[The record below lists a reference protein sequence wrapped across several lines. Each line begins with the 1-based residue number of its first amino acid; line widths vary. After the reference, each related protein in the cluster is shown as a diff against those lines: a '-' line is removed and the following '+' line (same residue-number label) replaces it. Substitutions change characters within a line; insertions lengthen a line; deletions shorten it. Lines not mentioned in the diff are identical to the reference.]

1 MTKFN
6 NRETRDKIIQHLLIE
21 KKIKKHVDIKSDKDN
36 VSMTSSLPS
45 TVRSDIS
52 SSFKFIGDLKNPYE
66 VIKKTPDIDSVLMS
80 LSKVGNIE
88 TVSLNLFAIPF
99 HFQAQKNTLRN
110 VTKRQTGDERV
121 KEELF
126 RDLST
131 TKDSTDTSATEMI
144 LNKTDLTKGLEP
156 PWSWVQQFATVPQSE
171 KSYNFV
177 ESDTTPAGETPTLLT
192 DGSFDFCAGH
202 FRDPTSDADD
212 TTVAS
217 TGRTDG
223 TDEKFKMFEDL
234 LDEVIEGI
242 GNAMSEGKCDIK
254 NIQSICSVMSEH
266 QFDDREE
273 EMNVISGKLQ
283 KAEDGGAQF
292 ENLEELG
299 NYLKEEC
306 TNELMQRASIEPLS
320 KKLMECDI
328 QIDEN
333 IATKEVPD
341 DMILGLVESNESNE
355 PNSESTA
362 TAVVDNK
369 NDNAFSPAS
378 NSSDERKE
386 TIRMVGGFITDA
398 IDEIQDSDVEAEE
411 NILPTFNCDM
421 PALPG
426 IGKACS
432 PKVMDA
438 FLVYILS
445 QARQEKGMVYP
456 RFLKEPNCPVMM
468 NSLN

>member
-1 MTKFN
+1 MIVN
-6 NRETRDKIIQHLLIE
+6 N
-21 KKIKKHVDIKSDKDN
+21 
-36 VSMTSSLPS
+36 
-45 TVRSDIS
+45 
-52 SSFKFIGDLKNPYE
+52 
-66 VIKKTPDIDSVLMS
+66 
-80 LSKVGNIE
+80 
-88 TVSLNLFAIPF
+88 
-99 HFQAQKNTLRN
+99 
-110 VTKRQTGDERV
+110 
-121 KEELF
+121 
-126 RDLST
+126 
-131 TKDSTDTSATEMI
+131 
-144 LNKTDLTKGLEP
+144 TDLTKGLEP

-177 ESDTTPAGETPTLLT
+177 ESDTTGGADETPNLLT

-202 FRDPTSDADD
+202 FIDPATDVDD

-217 TGRTDG
+217 TGRTDD
-223 TDEKFKMFEDL
+223 TNEKFKMFEDL

-242 GNAMSEGKCDIK
+242 SNALSEGRCDLK
-254 NIQSICSVMSEH
+254 NIQSICSIMSEH
-266 QFDDREE
+266 QFDGREE
-273 EMNVISGKLQ
+273 EINVISEKLQ
-283 KAEDGGAQF
+283 KAGDGGAQF
-292 ENLEELG
+292 ENIDELG
-299 NYLKEEC
+299 SYLKEEC
-306 TNELMQRASIEPLS
+306 TNELMQKASIEPLS

-328 QIDEN
+328 QIDES

-341 DMILGLVESNESNE
+341 DMILGLVEPKASIE
-355 PNSESTA
+355 PSSESTA
-362 TAVVDNK
+362 TAATDNK
-369 NDNAFSPAS
+369 NGNALSPVS
-378 NSSDERKE
+378 NSSEERKE

-411 NILPTFNCDM
+411 NILPTFNCAM

-432 PKVMDA
+432 PKIMDA